1 MAKINIKIEGQS
13 YQVEEGLTILEAA
26 KECGYEIPSLC
37 AYNHGECSLASCRV
51 CLVEATGARGLV
63 ASCVYPISEGMEITI
78 SSPKATAA
86 RRASVELIL
95 SNHSMNC
102 QQCDKNG
109 HCELLYVAQVVG
121 ARENK
126 FVGSKTP
133 ITVDE
138 ISPSIIRDT
147 SKCILCGRCVS
158 RCVAAHG
165 TGILGFEKRGFSTI
179 VSPAANR
186 SFATSPCILCG
197 QCVNVC
203 PTGALMEKSE
213 IDKVDEAR
221 RAGKYLVVQ
230 TAPAIRATLGE
241 EFGYKIGTPVTGQ
254 MVAALRRLGFNKVYD
269 TNFGADLTI
278 MEEANELLARIKDGG
293 VLPMITSCSP
303 GWINYAEYYYGDQLD
318 HLSSCKSPHQ
328 MQGAI
333 IKSYFAEKNGLK
345 PEDIF
350 VVSIMP
356 CTAKKFEKERP
367 QLQKNGIKDVD
378 AVLTTRELAK
388 LIKRSGINFAKLPNE
403 EFDQD
408 LMGEY
413 TGAGVIFGA
422 TGGVMEAALRTAYHE
437 LTGKEYEAV
446 EFTAVRGM
454 QGLKEATLNIAG
466 SEIKVAVAS
475 GMRNAK
481 VLMDE
486 IRSGKSPYTFIEIM
500 GCPGGCVNGGGQP
513 YVKPCFLPNED
524 NNILDTYKEK
534 RAKALYSED
543 ERDAQYGKWQS
554 IRLIKEILLKLCYG
568 IENAID
574 VEKLISP
581 LYILHDYRIYLDH
594 LLSMEKQESI
604 VCVIFCCLID
614 NSYRLSFFFISKGEM
629 FSL

>member
-102 QQCDKNG
+102 QQCEKNG

-179 VSPAANR
+179 VSPAENR

-524 NNILDTYKEK
+524 KNILDTYKEK
-534 RAKALYSED
+534 RAQALYSED
-543 ERDAQYGKWQS
+543 ERQKVRQSHNNKQVQKLYSDFLGKPNS
-554 IRLIKEILLKLCYG
+554 HKAHELLHTTYVSRERFPK
-568 IENAID
+568 N
-574 VEKLISP
+574 K
-581 LYILHDYRIYLDH
+581 
-594 LLSMEKQESI
+594 
-604 VCVIFCCLID
+604 
-614 NSYRLSFFFISKGEM
+614 
-629 FSL
+629 

>member
-102 QQCDKNG
+102 QQCEKNG

-179 VSPAANR
+179 VSPAENR

-513 YVKPCFLPNED
+513 YAKPCFLPNED

-534 RAKALYSED
+534 RAQALYSED
-543 ERDAQYGKWQS
+543 ERQKVRQSHNNKQVQKLYSDFLGKPNS
-554 IRLIKEILLKLCYG
+554 HKAHELLHTTYVSRERFPK
-568 IENAID
+568 N
-574 VEKLISP
+574 K
-581 LYILHDYRIYLDH
+581 
-594 LLSMEKQESI
+594 
-604 VCVIFCCLID
+604 
-614 NSYRLSFFFISKGEM
+614 
-629 FSL
+629 

>member
-102 QQCDKNG
+102 QQCEKNG

-179 VSPAANR
+179 VSPAENR

-333 IKSYFAEKNGLK
+333 IKSYFAEKSGLK

-500 GCPGGCVNGGGQP
+500 GCPGGCINGGGQP

-534 RAKALYSED
+534 RAQALYSED
-543 ERDAQYGKWQS
+543 ERQKVRQSHNNKQVQKLYSDFLGKPNS
-554 IRLIKEILLKLCYG
+554 HKAHELLHTTYVSRERFPK
-568 IENAID
+568 N
-574 VEKLISP
+574 K
-581 LYILHDYRIYLDH
+581 
-594 LLSMEKQESI
+594 
-604 VCVIFCCLID
+604 
-614 NSYRLSFFFISKGEM
+614 
-629 FSL
+629 

>member
-102 QQCDKNG
+102 QQCEKNG

-179 VSPAANR
+179 VSPAENR

-454 QGLKEATLNIAG
+454 QGLKEATLNIAE

-534 RAKALYSED
+534 RAQALYSED
-543 ERDAQYGKWQS
+543 ERQKVRQSHNNKQVQKLYSDFLGKPNS
-554 IRLIKEILLKLCYG
+554 HKAHELLHTTYVSRERFPK
-568 IENAID
+568 N
-574 VEKLISP
+574 K
-581 LYILHDYRIYLDH
+581 
-594 LLSMEKQESI
+594 
-604 VCVIFCCLID
+604 
-614 NSYRLSFFFISKGEM
+614 
-629 FSL
+629 